1 MMKSAELK
9 RLKSLQ
15 GNCGYNDANK
25 REFKRLGMK
34 MMRELRTA
42 LGIEADVRY
51 NAGGI
56 AVSGECTL
64 HGDSIYVQISADYSY
79 GILYRTCNGRKDYS
93 GGPNHWFPVENL
105 ETPFNK
111 GFETFVDHV
120 RYVMPRKAA

>member
-1 MMKSAELK
+1 MMKPVELRK
-9 RLKSLQ
+9 LKSLM
-15 GNCGYNDANK
+15 GNCSYHESNK

-51 NAGGI
+51 SAGGI
-56 AVSGECTL
+56 AVSGDCIL
-64 HGDSIYVQISADYSY
+64 HGDSVYVSFNADMTY
-79 GILYRTCNGRKDYS
+79 GIMCRSCNGRKDYS
-93 GGPNHWFPVENL
+93 GGANHWFPVENL

-120 RYVMPRKAA
+120 RYVMPRAA